1 MPMSHEEILDILDA
15 IDKMNCASV
24 EVTLGDVSIAVH
36 RGQAPAARSAEA
48 PQAQHMPSV
57 HAQARA
63 NPQPSQAAPAASR
76 AQAQPNADLAPWLER
91 EAQGQVRIVRAPM
104 IGTFYRAKAPGEPA
118 FVEVGQT
125 VSPGDTLGLME
136 VMKLFNSLLANAAGT
151 VDAILAGNGDLLEFD
166 QPVFVIRTAV

>member
-1 MPMSHEEILDILDA
+1 MQISHEEILDILDA
-15 IDKMNCASV
+15 IEKMNCASV
-24 EVTLGDVSIAVH
+24 ELTLGDVSIAVH
-36 RGQAPAARSAEA
+36 RGQVPAARSTEA
-48 PQAQHMPSV
+48 PQARLMPSG

-63 NPQPSQAAPAASR
+63 NSQPSQAALAASQ
-76 AQAQPNADLAPWLER
+76 AQAKPSGDVALWLEL
-91 EAQGQVRIVRAPM
+91 EAQGQVCIVRAPM

-151 VDAILAGNGDLLEFD
+151 VDAILAVNGDLLEFD
-166 QPVFVIRTAV
+166 QPVFVIRSAL